1 MKKTLSL
8 SIFFVFISSFA
19 YSQLS
24 IKDFK
29 LCLDNVNCTDTVLY
43 ITKAELLKSKKVIPN
58 FSWFTIDYTTVYF
71 SLGKEGDDVT
81 AVSLP
86 KDEFTDESRKRM
98 KLLNT
103 NGIVVIQVKGHN
115 KQNKPVDWGTLFIKI
130 VEK

>member
-1 MKKTLSL
+1 M
-8 SIFFVFISSFA
+8 
-19 YSQLS
+19 
-24 IKDFK
+24 
-29 LCLDNVNCTDTVLY
+29 
-43 ITKAELLKSKKVIPN
+43 
-58 FSWFTIDYTTVYF
+58 
-71 SLGKEGDDVT
+71 T

-103 NGIVVIQVKGHN
+103 DGIVVIQVKGHN

>member
-8 SIFFVFISSFA
+8 SIFLILTVSFA
-19 YSQLS
+19 YSQLT

-29 LCLDNVNCTDTVLY
+29 LCLDNANCTDTVLY

-58 FSWFTIDYTTVYF
+58 FSWFTIDNTTVYF
-71 SLGKEGDDVT
+71 SPGNKGDDVT

-86 KDEFTDESRKRM
+86 KDEFTKESRERM

-103 NGIVVIQVKGHN
+103 GGIVVIQVKGHN
-115 KQNKPVDWGTLFIKI
+115 KQNKAIDWGILSIKI
-130 VEK
+130 IDK